1 VRLIVSLSVINKYIT
16 KKEKDLLSYAKILE
30 SLISIENNKMWQNK
44 KEFSAFAKEII
55 EIYSEKYYFQN
66 NIHKENPIEYSND
79 NINFVLKSIIEYC
92 RLHDKMEMLRSWK
105 NETFLLSVIIC
116 TACYV
121 DFASNVVDGDIQDTK
136 NKFKYLLSYLRKTKI
151 LEVKDNK
158 YFINDLFDEVKKN
171 ASEDKKILEYLD
183 SDDFRNEYK
192 MISNNPVYYE
202 VLFSYEVPGLKEFDE
217 TLTKGVLKKYDA
229 KIREISYDLL
239 EVHLLKELISNME
252 MDKYLIRI
260 NKDMKKASLV
270 KFFDNEYLKEFIKIL
285 VPYDKEIEYQN
296 IINDY
301 KEIGMNF
308 IYEMDIDEEI
318 EPTSLVNDMQ
328 LLVSKEF
335 VKNNANNQMSFEKMN
350 VKLVVKNK
358 EE

>member
-1 VRLIVSLSVINKYIT
+1 MSLSVINRYIT

-30 SLISIENNKMWQNK
+30 SLISIENNKMWQSK
-44 KEFSAFAKEII
+44 KEFSVFAKEII

-202 VLFSYEVPGLKEFDE
+202 VLFSYEIPGLKEFDE

-229 KIREISYDLL
+229 KIKEISYDLL
-239 EVHLLKELISNME
+239 EVHLLKELIGNIE

-270 KFFDNEYLKEFIKIL
+270 RFFDNKYLKEFVEIL

-308 IYEMDIDEEI
+308 IYEMDIDDEI
-318 EPTSLVNDMQ
+318 EPTSLVNDMN

-350 VKLVVKNK
+350 IKLVVKNK

>member
-1 VRLIVSLSVINKYIT
+1 MSLSVINKYIT

-171 ASEDKKILEYLD
+171 ASEAKKILEYLD

-285 VPYDKEIEYQN
+285 VPYDKEIEDQN

>member
-1 VRLIVSLSVINKYIT
+1 MSLSVINKYIT

-229 KIREISYDLL
+229 KIKEISYDLL

-328 LLVSKEF
+328 FLVSKEF

>member
-1 VRLIVSLSVINKYIT
+1 MSLSVINKYIT

-121 DFASNVVDGDIQDTK
+121 DFAGNVVDGDIQDTK

-171 ASEDKKILEYLD
+171 ATYVVNSVKEGIEVIKKIN
-183 SDDFRNEYK
+183 RT
-192 MISNNPVYYE
+192 I
-202 VLFSYEVPGLKEFDE
+202 
-217 TLTKGVLKKYDA
+217 
-229 KIREISYDLL
+229 
-239 EVHLLKELISNME
+239 
-252 MDKYLIRI
+252 
-260 NKDMKKASLV
+260 
-270 KFFDNEYLKEFIKIL
+270 
-285 VPYDKEIEYQN
+285 Q
-296 IINDY
+296 
-301 KEIGMNF
+301 
-308 IYEMDIDEEI
+308 
-318 EPTSLVNDMQ
+318 
-328 LLVSKEF
+328 
-335 VKNNANNQMSFEKMN
+335 
-350 VKLVVKNK
+350 
-358 EE
+358 

>member
-1 VRLIVSLSVINKYIT
+1 MSLSVINKYIT

-30 SLISIENNKMWQNK
+30 SLISIENNKMWKNK

>member
-1 VRLIVSLSVINKYIT
+1 MSLSVINKYIT

-44 KEFSAFAKEII
+44 KEFSVFAKEII

-92 RLHDKMEMLRSWK
+92 KLHDKTEMLRSWK

-136 NKFKYLLSYLRKTKI
+136 NKFKYLLSYLRKTKL

-171 ASEDKKILEYLD
+171 ANEDKKILEYLD
-183 SDDFRNEYK
+183 SEDFRNEYK

-217 TLTKGVLKKYDA
+217 NLSKGVLKKYDA

-285 VPYDKEIEYQN
+285 VPYDKEIEYQS
-296 IINDY
+296 IMSDY
-301 KEIGMNF
+301 KEIGMDC

-318 EPTSLVNDMQ
+318 EPTSLVNDME

-335 VKNNANNQMSFEKMN
+335 VKNNENNQMSFDKMN
-350 VKLVVKNK
+350 IKLVVKNK

>member
-1 VRLIVSLSVINKYIT
+1 MSLSVINKYIT

-44 KEFSAFAKEII
+44 KEFSVFAKEII

-79 NINFVLKSIIEYC
+79 NIHFVLKSIIEYC
-92 RLHDKMEMLRSWK
+92 KLHDKTEMLRSWK

-136 NKFKYLLSYLRKTKI
+136 NKFKYLLSYLRKTKL

-183 SDDFRNEYK
+183 SEDFRNEYK

-217 TLTKGVLKKYDA
+217 NLSKGVLKKYDA

-285 VPYDKEIEYQN
+285 VPYDKEIEYQS
-296 IINDY
+296 IISDY
-301 KEIGMNF
+301 KEIGMNC

-318 EPTSLVNDMQ
+318 EPTSLVNDME

-335 VKNNANNQMSFEKMN
+335 VKNNENNQMSFDKMN
-350 VKLVVKNK
+350 IKLVVKNK

>member
-1 VRLIVSLSVINKYIT
+1 MSLSVINKYIT

-202 VLFSYEVPGLKEFDE
+202 GLFSYEVPGLKEFDE

-335 VKNNANNQMSFEKMN
+335 IKNNANNQMSFEKMN

>member
-1 VRLIVSLSVINKYIT
+1 MSLSVINKYIT

-30 SLISIENNKMWQNK
+30 SLISIKNNKMWQSK
-44 KEFSAFAKEII
+44 KEFSVFAKEII

-270 KFFDNEYLKEFIKIL
+270 KFFDNKYLKEFVEIL

>member
-1 VRLIVSLSVINKYIT
+1 MSLSVINKYIT

-30 SLISIENNKMWQNK
+30 SLISIENNKMWQSK
-44 KEFSAFAKEII
+44 KEFSVFAKEII

-92 RLHDKMEMLRSWK
+92 RLHDKMEMLRNWK

-202 VLFSYEVPGLKEFDE
+202 VLFSYEIPGLKEFDE

-229 KIREISYDLL
+229 KIKEISYDLL
-239 EVHLLKELISNME
+239 EVHLLKELIGNIE

-270 KFFDNEYLKEFIKIL
+270 KFFDNKYLKEFVEIL

-318 EPTSLVNDMQ
+318 EPTSLVNDMN

-335 VKNNANNQMSFEKMN
+335 VKNNANNQMDFEKMN
-350 VKLVVKNK
+350 IKLVVKNK

>member
-1 VRLIVSLSVINKYIT
+1 MSLSVINKYIT

-158 YFINDLFDEVKKN
+158 YFIKDSFDEVKKN

>member
-1 VRLIVSLSVINKYIT
+1 MSLSVINKYIT

-79 NINFVLKSIIEYC
+79 NINFVLKSIIEYF

>member
-1 VRLIVSLSVINKYIT
+1 MSLSVINKYIT

-217 TLTKGVLKKYDA
+217 ALTKGVLKKYDA

-318 EPTSLVNDMQ
+318 EPTSLVNDTQ

>member
-1 VRLIVSLSVINKYIT
+1 MSLSVINKYIT

-171 ASEDKKILEYLD
+171 VSEDKKILEYLD

-335 VKNNANNQMSFEKMN
+335 IKNNANNQMSFEKMN

>member
-1 VRLIVSLSVINKYIT
+1 MSLSVINKYIT

-44 KEFSAFAKEII
+44 KEFSVFAKEII

-92 RLHDKMEMLRSWK
+92 KLHDKTEMLRSWK

-136 NKFKYLLSYLRKTKI
+136 NKFKYLLSYLRKTKL

-171 ASEDKKILEYLD
+171 ANEDKKILEYLD

-217 TLTKGVLKKYDA
+217 NLTKGVLKKYDA

-239 EVHLLKELISNME
+239 EIHLLKELISNME

-260 NKDMKKASLV
+260 KKDMKKASLV

-285 VPYDKEIEYQN
+285 VPYDKEIEYQS
-296 IINDY
+296 IISDY

-318 EPTSLVNDMQ
+318 EPTSLVNDME

-335 VKNNANNQMSFEKMN
+335 VKNNENNQMSFDKMN
-350 VKLVVKNK
+350 IKLVVKNK

>member
-1 VRLIVSLSVINKYIT
+1 MSLSVINKYIT

-30 SLISIENNKMWQNK
+30 SLISIENNKMWQSK
-44 KEFSAFAKEII
+44 KEFSVFAKEII

-92 RLHDKMEMLRSWK
+92 RLHDKMEMLRNWK

-202 VLFSYEVPGLKEFDE
+202 VLFSYEIPGLKEFDE

-229 KIREISYDLL
+229 KIKEISYDLL
-239 EVHLLKELISNME
+239 EVHLLKELIGNIE

-270 KFFDNEYLKEFIKIL
+270 NFFDNEYLKEFVEIL

-308 IYEMDIDEEI
+308 IYKMDIDDEI
-318 EPTSLVNDMQ
+318 EPTSLVNGMN

-335 VKNNANNQMSFEKMN
+335 VKNNANNQMDFEKMN
-350 VKLVVKNK
+350 IKLVVKNK

>member
-1 VRLIVSLSVINKYIT
+1 MSLSVINKYIT

-183 SDDFRNEYK
+183 SDDFKNEYK

>member
-1 VRLIVSLSVINKYIT
+1 
-16 KKEKDLLSYAKILE
+16 
-30 SLISIENNKMWQNK
+30 
-44 KEFSAFAKEII
+44 
-55 EIYSEKYYFQN
+55 
-66 NIHKENPIEYSND
+66 
-79 NINFVLKSIIEYC
+79 
-92 RLHDKMEMLRSWK
+92 
-105 NETFLLSVIIC
+105 
-116 TACYV
+116 
-121 DFASNVVDGDIQDTK
+121 
-136 NKFKYLLSYLRKTKI
+136 
-151 LEVKDNK
+151 
-158 YFINDLFDEVKKN
+158 
-171 ASEDKKILEYLD
+171 
-183 SDDFRNEYK
+183 
-192 MISNNPVYYE
+192 
-202 VLFSYEVPGLKEFDE
+202 
-217 TLTKGVLKKYDA
+217 
-229 KIREISYDLL
+229 
-239 EVHLLKELISNME
+239 
-252 MDKYLIRI
+252 
-260 NKDMKKASLV
+260 MKKASLV

>member
-1 VRLIVSLSVINKYIT
+1 MSLSVINKYIT

-66 NIHKENPIEYSND
+66 KIHKENPIEYSND

-217 TLTKGVLKKYDA
+217 TLTKDVLKKYDA

-335 VKNNANNQMSFEKMN
+335 IKNNANNQMSFEKMN

>member
-1 VRLIVSLSVINKYIT
+1 MSLSVINKYIT

-335 VKNNANNQMSFEKMN
+335 VKNNANNQMNFEKMN

>member
-1 VRLIVSLSVINKYIT
+1 MSLSVINKYIT

-171 ASEDKKILEYLD
+171 VSEDKKILEYLD

-318 EPTSLVNDMQ
+318 EPTSLVNDMN

>member
-1 VRLIVSLSVINKYIT
+1 MSLSVINKYIT

-270 KFFDNEYLKEFIKIL
+270 KFFDNKYLKEFVEIL

-318 EPTSLVNDMQ
+318 EPTSLVNDMN

-350 VKLVVKNK
+350 IKLVVKNK

>member
-1 VRLIVSLSVINKYIT
+1 MSLSVINKYIT

-202 VLFSYEVPGLKEFDE
+202 VLFSYEVPGLKEFNE

-229 KIREISYDLL
+229 KFREISYDLL

>member
-1 VRLIVSLSVINKYIT
+1 MSLSVIDKYVV
-16 KKEKDLLSYAKILE
+16 KKEKDLLEYAKILE
-30 SLISIENNKMWQNK
+30 SIISIDDNKMWQNK

>member
-1 VRLIVSLSVINKYIT
+1 MSLSVINKYIT

-229 KIREISYDLL
+229 KFREISYDLL

>member
-1 VRLIVSLSVINKYIT
+1 MSLSVINKYIT

-44 KEFSAFAKEII
+44 KEFSVFAKEII

-92 RLHDKMEMLRSWK
+92 KLHDKTEMLRSWK

-136 NKFKYLLSYLRKTKI
+136 NKFKYLLSYLRKTKL

-171 ASEDKKILEYLD
+171 ANEDKKILEYLD
-183 SDDFRNEYK
+183 SEDFRNEYK

-217 TLTKGVLKKYDA
+217 NLSKGVLKKYDA

-285 VPYDKEIEYQN
+285 VPYDKEIEYQS
-296 IINDY
+296 IMSDY
-301 KEIGMNF
+301 KEIGMDC
-308 IYEMDIDEEI
+308 IYEMEIDEEI
-318 EPTSLVNDMQ
+318 EPTSLVNDME

-335 VKNNANNQMSFEKMN
+335 VKNNENNQMSFDKMN
-350 VKLVVKNK
+350 IKLVVKNK

>member
-1 VRLIVSLSVINKYIT
+1 VSLSVINKYIT

-44 KEFSAFAKEII
+44 KEFSVFAKEII

-92 RLHDKMEMLRSWK
+92 KLHDKTEMLRSWK

-136 NKFKYLLSYLRKTKI
+136 NKFKYLLSYLRKTKL

-183 SDDFRNEYK
+183 SEDFRNEYK

-217 TLTKGVLKKYDA
+217 NLSKGVLKKYDA

-285 VPYDKEIEYQN
+285 VPYDKEIEYQS
-296 IINDY
+296 IMSDY
-301 KEIGMNF
+301 KEIGMDC
-308 IYEMDIDEEI
+308 IYEMEIDEEI
-318 EPTSLVNDMQ
+318 EPTSLVNDME

-335 VKNNANNQMSFEKMN
+335 VKNNENNQMSFDKMN
-350 VKLVVKNK
+350 IKLVVKNK